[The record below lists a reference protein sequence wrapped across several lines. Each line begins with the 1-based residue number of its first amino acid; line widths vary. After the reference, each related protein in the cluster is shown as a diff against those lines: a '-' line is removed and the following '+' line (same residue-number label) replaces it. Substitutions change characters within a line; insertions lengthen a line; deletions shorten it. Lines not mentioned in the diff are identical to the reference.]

1 MLFRK
6 KFTLFVLLVLAALLI
21 ASCGAQQQAQQAAEE
36 AQKAAEETQKQVD
49 AAAEEAQ
56 KAAEEAQKQ
65 VDAAAEEAQKAAE
78 EVKQAAEEA
87 VAEATE
93 ATEEAGPVV
102 DEGQAAETVKA
113 GDLVPPV
120 VATPCAGDGCL
131 FKDQTVTVIVNTAGE
146 KGPISGPF
154 YEVRDE
160 FEAAT
165 GAKLEIVEVPFAEH
179 FPKLLTDMTTGT
191 GEYDTSIAGAWW
203 LGDLVAG
210 DFIIP
215 YDDYYNDPRFPK
227 WDIED
232 VQPGPRALLEYG
244 GKKYMV
250 ANDHD
255 GQVMYY
261 RRDLLEDAE
270 HQAAF
275 KEKYGYDLG
284 VPKTWQEFRDVAEY
298 FNGKDLNGDGTP
310 DSGLTMHLKVGG
322 QGMFHFMSFSA
333 PFVIGP
339 DNPKLYWFDPE
350 TMKPLMDSPGHVK
363 AMETL
368 VDLIQFGPEAMM
380 GWSLGES
387 WDYFLRGQAALTFT
401 WGDLGALAQQ
411 EGSAVTGKT
420 GAAPMPGTM
429 EYYNIST
436 GEWVKTD
443 EPNMVGNTTGGSWA
457 GVISKFSDAPE
468 ATYYLLA
475 LMATKE
481 KSSVYAARGWDG
493 ADPGRFSHYLPP
505 EGTAKIEDYL
515 AAGWDEQDIK
525 DYTKAYFDNF
535 SAEQQFPYLRIPG
548 TFEYWTALD
557 IHLSEAATGQSTP
570 EEALKATAA
579 DFEQITDRL
588 GRDQQLEVYKASLG
602 FE

>member
-1 MLFRK
+1 MKRSMWILLSLWIVAAMLF
-6 KFTLFVLLVLAALLI
+6 AAC
-21 ASCGAQQQAQQAAEE
+21 APAQPAPEPAPEQPQAEE
-36 AQKAAEETQKQVD
+36 P
-49 AAAEEAQ
+49 
-56 KAAEEAQKQ
+56 
-65 VDAAAEEAQKAAE
+65 
-78 EVKQAAEEA
+78 
-87 VAEATE
+87 
-93 ATEEAGPVV
+93 AGPVAE
-102 DEGQAAETVKA
+102 EGQAATVVEA
-113 GDLVPPV
+113 GELVPPV
-120 VATPCAGDGCL
+120 VATPCAPGECL
-131 FKDQTVTVIVNTAGE
+131 FEGQTVTVIVNTAGP

-160 FEAAT
+160 FEKAT
-165 GAKLEIVEVPFAEH
+165 GATLEIVEVPFAEH
-179 FPKLLTDMTTGT
+179 FPKLMTDLTTGT
-191 GEYDTSIAGAWW
+191 GQYDTSIAGAWW
-203 LGDLVAG
+203 LGDLVEG
-210 DFIIP
+210 DFIVP
-215 YDDYYNDPRFPK
+215 YDEWYGDPRFPQ

-232 VQPGPRALLEYG
+232 VLPGPRALLMYG

-261 RRDLLEDAE
+261 RRDLLEDPE

-275 KEKYGYDLG
+275 KAEYGYDLG
-284 VPKTWQEFRDVAEY
+284 VPQTWDQFRDVAEY

-310 DSGLTMHLKVGG
+310 DSGLTLHLKVGG

-339 DNPKLYWFDPE
+339 DNPNLYWFDPE
-350 TMKPLMDSPGHVK
+350 TMEPLLDSPGHVK

-368 VDLIQFGPEAMM
+368 VDLIQFGPEAML

-387 WDYFLRGQAALTFT
+387 WDHFLRGEAALTFT

-411 EGSAVTGKT
+411 EGSQVKGKT
-420 GAAPMPGTM
+420 GAAPIPGTT
-429 EYYNIST
+429 EYYNINT

-443 EPNMVGNTTGGSWA
+443 GPNMVGNTTGGSWA

-481 KSSVYAARGWDG
+481 KSLIYAARGWDG
-493 ADPGRFSHYLPP
+493 VDPGRYSHFLPP
-505 EGTAKIEDYL
+505 DGTADINDYL
-515 AAGWDEQDIK
+515 AAGWDEADIR
-525 DYTKAYFDNF
+525 DYTKAYYENF
-535 SAEQQFPYLRIPG
+535 NAPLQLPYLRIPG

-557 IHLSEAATGQSTP
+557 IHLSEAATGQLTP
-570 EEALKATAA
+570 EEALKATVE
-579 DFEQITDRL
+579 DFNAITDRL
-588 GRDQQLEVYKASLG
+588 GREAQLKSYRTSLG

>member
-1 MLFRK
+1 M
-6 KFTLFVLLVLAALLI
+6 
-21 ASCGAQQQAQQAAEE
+21 
-36 AQKAAEETQKQVD
+36 
-49 AAAEEAQ
+49 
-56 KAAEEAQKQ
+56 
-65 VDAAAEEAQKAAE
+65 
-78 EVKQAAEEA
+78 
-87 VAEATE
+87 
-93 ATEEAGPVV
+93 
-102 DEGQAAETVKA
+102 
-113 GDLVPPV
+113 
-120 VATPCAGDGCL
+120 
-131 FKDQTVTVIVNTAGE
+131 
-146 KGPISGPF
+146 SGPF

-165 GAKLEIVEVPFAEH
+165 GATLEVVEVPFAEH
-179 FPKLLTDMTTGT
+179 FPKLMTDLTTGT
-191 GEYDTSIAGAWW
+191 GQYDTSIAGAWW
-203 LGDLVAG
+203 LGDLVGG

-215 YDDYYNDPRFPK
+215 YDEYYDDPRFPK

-244 GKKYMV
+244 GHKYMV

-261 RRDLLEDAE
+261 RRDLLQDPE

-275 KEKYGYDLG
+275 EEAYGYPLD
-284 VPKTWQEFRDVAEY
+284 VPKTWDQFRDVAEY
-298 FNGKDLNGDGTP
+298 FNGKDLNGDGEG

-339 DNPKLYWFDPE
+339 ENQKLYWFDPE
-350 TMKPLMDSPGHVK
+350 TMEPLINSPGHAR

-368 VDLIQFGPEAMM
+368 VDLVQFGPEAML

-387 WDYFLRGQAALTFT
+387 WDHFLRGQAALTFT
-401 WGDLGALAQQ
+401 WGDLGSLAQQ
-411 EGSAVTGKT
+411 EGSQVQGKI
-420 GAAPMPGTM
+420 GSAPIPGTM
-429 EYYNIST
+429 EYYNLNT
-436 GEWVKTD
+436 DEWVQTE

-475 LMATKE
+475 LMATRE

-493 ADPGRFSHYLPP
+493 VDPGRFSHYLPP
-505 EGTAKIEDYL
+505 EGDASLDAYL

-525 DYTKAYFDNF
+525 DYTKAYYDNF
-535 SAEQQFPYLRIPG
+535 SAELQFPYLRIPG

-557 IHLSEAATGQSTP
+557 IHLSEAATGQVTP
-570 EEALKATAA
+570 EEALEATYS

-588 GRDQQLEVYKASLG
+588 GRDQQAELYRASLG
-602 FE
+602 F